1 MIVSENIKIS
11 LKPPLEPAYIEEEFA
26 KHSINPLRW
35 AITEVSENE
44 FRFLRHKHIPQHHLQ
59 KCVYQ

>member
-11 LKPPLEPAYIEEEFA
+11 LKPPLESAYIEEEFA

-44 FRFLRHKHIPQHHLQ
+44 IIVNVSYEKNA
-59 KCVYQ
+59 